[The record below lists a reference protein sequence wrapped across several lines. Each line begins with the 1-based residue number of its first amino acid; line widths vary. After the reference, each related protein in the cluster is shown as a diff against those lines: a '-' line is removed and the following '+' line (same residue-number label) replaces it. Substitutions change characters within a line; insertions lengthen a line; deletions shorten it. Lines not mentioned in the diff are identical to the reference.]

1 MRTCKSFDFIR
12 WARELRSSPE
22 RPCELKDHPQTVTYY
37 PTDLHPMSHHS
48 DGPPCAT
55 CITHSALAGPT
66 RTCATSREASRS
78 SATARARADATQRAL
93 ARAAS
98 LHQRPRSAGPQWRRQ
113 KRQLSRRA
121 SRERAE
127 PRLSKEAR
135 AREGRIDR
143 RVSSAL
149 PTSRAPRLAEEIV
162 VVLDALAPS
171 CLQLHL
177 AITSR
182 IDLLLQKGHVSA
194 HMSV

>member
-1 MRTCKSFDFIR
+1 MRALILSCERVQTHSRVPINDLEGFQGTPVPHRGGTGGASLTTGVGHARPTQQIRQITLLRKCGHAKSFDFIR

-127 PRLSKEAR
+127 PR
-135 AREGRIDR
+135 
-143 RVSSAL
+143 
-149 PTSRAPRLAEEIV
+149 RL
-162 VVLDALAPS
+162 
-171 CLQLHL
+171 
-177 AITSR
+177 
-182 IDLLLQKGHVSA
+182 G
-194 HMSV
+194 